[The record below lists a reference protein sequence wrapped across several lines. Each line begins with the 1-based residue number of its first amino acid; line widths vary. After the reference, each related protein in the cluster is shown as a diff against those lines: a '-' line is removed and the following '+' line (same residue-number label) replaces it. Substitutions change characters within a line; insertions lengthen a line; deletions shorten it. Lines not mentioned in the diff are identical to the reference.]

1 MKKTP
6 SKESVF
12 STCSEAQSSETF
24 AVGETVKVGERTGRV
39 AFVGRTQFQ
48 PGEWVGLILDT
59 PDGKNNGSVNG
70 IKYFE
75 CNERHGLFCRPS
87 KLVKIRPTLSSFARS
102 PRVPPAVSVAG
113 ARSPT
118 NSVYSVAFS
127 VANSQA
133 GGSRE
138 RSPYAAQFGAG
149 KVKFLNY
156 VADQIFAGIVLD
168 RPLGDSDGKFQGIQY
183 FKCYPKYATFL
194 PAHLLK
200 KAATTIASNAL
211 PPRKTPRP
219 TKASQLRTDKGA
231 LLGGMAFKGSRE
243 SLDSLMRSPPPG
255 HIHASSCVKHSPTGI
270 KDSDIIVSL
279 KKCLQEKEA
288 HLAKLSIELS
298 ERSND
303 ADRLAHENL
312 NLKLR
317 ISELDADLN
326 ATERQLAL
334 KSQEMQRGIDER
346 DKRLDDLSFCFTE
359 AELKKEELEQRM
371 KEMTAMPTLYEED
384 KPKMAVFERKSDQAD
399 LTNSEM
405 QMETEEKMK
414 TFTFSMQTDQTDLI
428 DADMQTETEEKT
440 KMTNELTSTE
450 MQTEPEQKPKTLI
463 FAMQTDQTDLT
474 NSEMQTISEEKP
486 KTVTFSM
493 QTDQTDLIDADMQTE
508 TEEKTKMTNEL
519 TSTEM
524 QTEPEQKPKTL
535 IFAMQTDQTD
545 LIDSEMQTIPEEK
558 PKKITFAMQTDQSG
572 LIDSEM
578 QTETAEKPKTVTFA
592 IQTDQTDL
600 IDAEMQAETEE
611 KTKMT
616 NELTSTEMQTEPE
629 QKPKTL
635 TFSIQ
640 TDQTDLTNSE
650 MQTITEEKPKTV
662 TFAIQTDQTDLIDSE
677 MQTIP
682 EEKPKKITF
691 AMQTDQSGLIDSE
704 MQTETAEK
712 PKTVTFAMQ
721 TVQINLI
728 DSEMQTL
735 SEEKSKMTN
744 DEVLELNVSK
754 LPMDADSS
762 FLSNQGRSSP
772 LLDESLRRK
781 YNEKCEEMAEL
792 RHAYEFQQSII
803 SNQLDEISRLKQQQQ
818 QLRNGVQK
826 NGSPSSTR
834 HPTIAAAVSPSSV
847 FPSGALPTI
856 SGRPRAARRT
866 YCEHCEMFDAHD
878 SSECPKEEA
887 KRAERRDHEALSPQK
902 WDERERTFWH

>member
-87 KLVKIRPTLSSFARS
+87 KLVKIRPTLSSVARS

-428 DADMQTETEEKT
+428 DSEMQTETEEKT

-486 KTVTFSM
+486 KTVTFA
-493 QTDQTDLIDADMQTE
+493 I
-508 TEEKTKMTNEL
+508 
-519 TSTEM
+519 
-524 QTEPEQKPKTL
+524 
-535 IFAMQTDQTD
+535 QTDQTD

-558 PKKITFAMQTDQSG
+558 PKKITFAMQTDQTD

-600 IDAEMQAETEE
+600 IDAEMQAETEA
-611 KTKMT
+611 KTKMI

-635 TFSIQ
+635 IFAMQ

-677 MQTIP
+677 MQTIS

-704 MQTETAEK
+704 MQTISEEK